1 MDGEMKRHSIFFIAI
16 ICAVTPVLC
25 AHAAVSKCQKT
36 SMQRCLDS
44 ACAINIGMNPS
55 ARCQYCGT
63 SAAGNPPSQKGLS
76 TITAGQSTKYVL
88 TDRELRVAPS
98 DPGRRYIWATTEC
111 IKRLP
116 DCTADDVSDIY
127 DKLIEQSCKAAGV
140 SMQTASAMQ
149 TINKK
154 PTKSSCNDALTV
166 CMNKKCGT
174 TFENCAEDAIFTRSI
189 AECAAESTGCDDY
202 IAEFRTSLTN
212 DRKTAAA
219 RRESV
224 LQNLVKDYQSTRES
238 KVAGAKTNCKN
249 GKTFEN
255 CVTATC
261 NNNMPNKC
269 DNNKTE
275 RSMAE
280 RLCQFYKTACTVL
293 K

>member
-1 MDGEMKRHSIFFIAI
+1 MKRHNIFFIAI
-16 ICAVTPVLC
+16 FCAVAPVFC
-25 AHAAVSKCQKT
+25 APAAISKCQKT

-98 DPGRRYIWATTEC
+98 DPGKRYIWATTEC
-111 IKRLP
+111 IKKLP
-116 DCTADDVSDIY
+116 DCTTDDVSDIY

-140 SMQTASAMQ
+140 TMQTASAMQ
-149 TINKK
+149 AINKK
-154 PTKSSCNDALTV
+154 PTKSSCNDAFTT

-174 TFENCAEDAIFTRSI
+174 TFENCEEDTTFTRSI
-189 AECAAESTGCDDY
+189 AECATESTGCDDY
-202 IAEFRTSLTN
+202 IAEFRATITT

-224 LQNLVKDYQSTRES
+224 LQTLVKTYQNNREYNIS
-238 KVAGAKTNCKN
+238 ATKSGCKN
-249 GKTFEN
+249 NAEFNSCINT
-255 CVTATC
+255 VC
-261 NNNMPNKC
+261 NKNMPNKC
-269 DNNKTE
+269 DDNKTE